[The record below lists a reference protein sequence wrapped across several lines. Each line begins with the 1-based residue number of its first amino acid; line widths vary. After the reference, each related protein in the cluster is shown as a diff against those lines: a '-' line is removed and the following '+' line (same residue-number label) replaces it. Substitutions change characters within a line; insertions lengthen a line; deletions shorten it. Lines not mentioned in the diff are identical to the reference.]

1 MRLPKIDVEAEF
13 HILLSSLHISQYTC
27 LCKKNKKKSQLPELH
42 LNDVSVG
49 NLNDYLKPEQDLI

>member
-1 MRLPKIDVEAEF
+1 MRLPKIDMEAEF

-27 LCKKNKKKSQLPELH
+27 LCKKKKKLPELH

-49 NLNDYLKPEQDLI
+49 KRQMII